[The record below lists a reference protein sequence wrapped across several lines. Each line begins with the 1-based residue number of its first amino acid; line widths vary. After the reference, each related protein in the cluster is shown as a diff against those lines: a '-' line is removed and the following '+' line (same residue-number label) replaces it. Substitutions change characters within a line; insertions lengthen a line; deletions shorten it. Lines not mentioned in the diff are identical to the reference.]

1 MEKFSYEA
9 NGYNRG
15 EVNNFVKEVIKETE
29 DIINKLNEQDIT
41 IENLKKELEAEKN
54 NKRIL
59 DEIISIAE
67 KNRDDI
73 IRLAEEE
80 KEKIINDAKQNA
92 SIIVNDALMQA
103 QKIEFKTDLLETK
116 LKMLKRKINK
126 LLEDQKSVIDEVKVI
141 ADIEEE

>member
-9 NGYNRG
+9 NGYNRE
-15 EVNNFVKEVIKETE
+15 EVNNFVKEVIKQTE

-41 IENLKKELEAEKN
+41 ITNLRKELEEEKN
-54 NKRIL
+54 STRLL

-80 KEKIINDAKQNA
+80 KEKIIEDAKHNA
-92 SIIVNDALMQA
+92 SIIVNDALLEA

-116 LKMLKRKINK
+116 LKILKKKINK
-126 LLEDQKSVIDEVKVI
+126 VLGEQKSVLDEIENI
-141 ADIEEE
+141 ADIEE

>member
-9 NGYNRG
+9 NGYNRE

-41 IENLKKELEAEKN
+41 ITNLKKELEEEKN
-54 NKRIL
+54 SKKLL
-59 DEIISIAE
+59 DDIISIAE

-92 SIIVNDALMQA
+92 SIIVNDALLQA

-116 LKMLKRKINK
+116 LTMLKKKITK
-126 LLEDQKSVIDEVKVI
+126 ILEQQKSVIDEVKVI

>member
-9 NGYNRG
+9 NGYNRE

-29 DIINKLNEQDIT
+29 DIIEKVNKQDLT
-41 IENLKKELEAEKN
+41 IATLTKELEEQKN
-54 NKRIL
+54 TKIL
-59 DEIISIAE
+59 LENIISIAE

-80 KEKIINDAKQNA
+80 RERIISEAKQHA
-92 SIIVNDALMQA
+92 SAIVNDALLEA

-116 LKMLKRKINK
+116 LKMLKKKINK
-126 LLEDQKSVIDEVKVI
+126 VLSEQKSVIEEVENI
-141 ADIEEE
+141 ANIE

>member
-9 NGYNRG
+9 NGYNRE
-15 EVNNFVKEVIKETE
+15 EVNNFVKEVIKQTE

-41 IENLKKELEAEKN
+41 ITNLRKELEEEKN
-54 NKRIL
+54 STRLL

-67 KNRDDI
+67 KNRNDI

-80 KEKIINDAKQNA
+80 KEKIINDAKHNA
-92 SIIVNDALMQA
+92 SIIVNDALLEA

-116 LKMLKRKINK
+116 LKILKKKINK
-126 LLEDQKSVIDEVKVI
+126 VLGEQKSVLDEIENI
-141 ADIEEE
+141 ADIEE